1 MAAPHR
7 KQPNPRRTGG
17 GNPGRQNPG
26 RPGRSRRSSGPPGRS
41 KRPPGKGPGK
51 GRPGKSRAREP
62 EHPRSGER
70 ASGRR
75 GSDRAAPGSGKPGG
89 SGGGPRRKP
98 ARRPGGKPS
107 GARRAGRGPLRSKQG
122 GKDGR
127 PGRKPGR
134 KPPRRPGAAPRR
146 PARRSDGRPGP
157 RSDRKPPH
165 TGAGPDNLPRWM
177 REEIHRTTQKERRDA
192 VLKVI
197 AEGIDAYG
205 NEEFEAARSKLAK
218 ARQLSPR
225 SPSVRELLGLSAYRL
240 ERWDEA
246 LAEMRAYRRL
256 VGDTSYMPA
265 EMDCLRALGRGAD
278 VEKTWERF
286 GELGGGRPAEAEA
299 RVVYGAFL
307 LDQGRPAEAWA
318 VTRPSRLPPG
328 APPYELRRWFIAARA
343 ALEIGDA
350 EAAEK
355 LTGAV
360 RRADPGM
367 AGLDEL
373 MSRIDAGSRP

>member
-7 KQPNPRRTGG
+7 KQSNPRRTGG
-17 GNPGRQNPG
+17 GNPGRP
-26 RPGRSRRSSGPPGRS
+26 RRSSGSPGRS
-41 KRPPGKGPGK
+41 KGRPARGPGG
-51 GRPGKSRAREP
+51 GRGRGAER
-62 EHPRSGER
+62 PRSGKKG
-70 ASGRR
+70 SGR
-75 GSDRAAPGSGKPGG
+75 GSDRAARDRGKPGG
-89 SGGGPRRKP
+89 SGGGGPRRKP

-107 GARRAGRGPLRSKQG
+107 GSRRAGPGPRGKRG
-122 GKDGR
+122 GRDGR
-127 PGRKPGR
+127 PGRKPA
-134 KPPRRPGAAPRR
+134 RRPG
-146 PARRSDGRPGP
+146 GRPGP
-157 RSDRKPPH
+157 RSGRKPPH

-177 REEIHRTTQKERRDA
+177 RDEIHRTTHKDRRTA
-192 VLKVI
+192 SLKVI

-205 NEEFEAARSKLAK
+205 KEEFEAARRKLAK
-218 ARQLSPR
+218 AKQLSPR
-225 SPSVRELLGLSAYRL
+225 STSVRELLGLSAYRL

-246 LAEMRAYRRL
+246 LAEMRAYRRMA
-256 VGDTSYMPA
+256 GDTSYMPA

-278 VEKTWERF
+278 VEKTWTRF
-286 GELGGGRPAEAEA
+286 GELGGDRPAAAEA

-307 LDQGRPAEAWA
+307 LDEDRPAEAWA

-350 EAAEK
+350 EAAGK
-355 LTGAV
+355 LAGAV
-360 RRADPGM
+360 YRADPAM